1 MHRETI
7 VHYLSLTPAYQRWCM
22 HAPSESRDLAS
33 YTAHLARVD
42 HLLCYLSIL
51 YPTFVSVDDLI
62 LRADALPDDWN
73 AFMSQARAAHWS
85 PRQIEYII
93 NHLHV
98 CDVFLND
105 PDYDAIPLEVYGF
118 LADVIAD
125 LRRKRLQDAFPR
137 RRFEVGVTER
147 DASPEVYAVQ
157 A

>member
-85 PRQIEYII
+85 PRQLEYII

-98 CDVFLND
+98 GDVFLND